1 MFFLGE
7 IIRMVLPFNWPALL
21 QDPRIV
27 VLVWREAISVKFI
40 SNVPHLSYFILS
52 KSPMLQLLSK

>member
-1 MFFLGE
+1 
-7 IIRMVLPFNWPALL
+7 MVLPFNWPDLL
-21 QDPRIV
+21 QDLRIV
-27 VLVWREAISVKFI
+27 VLVGREAISVKFI